1 MPRSQI
7 SGLYA
12 NLISPKNDHKLYTL
26 SESMNNL
33 VTITGKPTN
42 AMAIISTV
50 STAREK
56 SMIERIIAIIGSYVS
71 HVNPGL

>member
-1 MPRSQI
+1 
-7 SGLYA
+7 
-12 NLISPKNDHKLYTL
+12 
-26 SESMNNL
+26 MNNL